1 MLSGDAQLASSG
13 MRIVPGDGIRVSGRP
28 AAWRRAFSN
37 GHVGGEGSR
46 HAENELEWTV
56 YMTEP
61 E

>member
-1 MLSGDAQLASSG
+1 MLSGDAQLAG
-13 MRIVPGDGIRVSGRP
+13 GGLRVVQVGGIRGSGRP
-28 AAWRRAFSN
+28 AARRRAF
-37 GHVGGEGSR
+37 GDGYVGGEGGR